1 MRYARRLSVRD
12 EQMQSSYSSRDTTR
26 RVTLLNALAAV
37 LAYPAALGFAWLWL
51 IEGQHRGLLG
61 FTLLWLLVAG
71 LYLRIYAQFLRWWHR
86 LDYSA
91 WPRTS
96 SSGTFMKDRR
106 LRRNAQD
113 ESLADLEERLLAARG
128 GFANP

>member
-1 MRYARRLSVRD
+1 MA
-12 EQMQSSYSSRDTTR
+12 
-26 RVTLLNALAAV
+26 
-37 LAYPAALGFAWLWL
+37 WL

-61 FTLLWLLVAG
+61 FALLWLLVAG

-91 WPRTS
+91 VWPKARTS
-96 SSGTFMKDRR
+96 SDAFMKDRR

-113 ESLADLEERLLAARG
+113 GSLADLEKRLLAAG
-128 GFANP
+128 GRA